1 MGPENNGALTIP
13 ANICGNPAI
22 SIPVAP
28 VDGLPVGMQVI
39 GQHHEDALLL
49 DLALVVERTC
59 PWPLVGPR
67 RPGVT
72 RCPDQDLLVT
82 RSGPIGHDCHT
93 PWVD

>member
-39 GQHHEDALLL
+39 GKHHEDALLL
-49 DLALVVERTC
+49 DRPSSSSAPAPGLWWPPAPRSERRHRAE
-59 PWPLVGPR
+59 PR
-67 RPGVT
+67 LT
-72 RCPDQDLLVT
+72 RGFAILSPM
-82 RSGPIGHDCHT
+82 
-93 PWVD
+93 